1 MDIPPL
7 PEGADDEDWFGDG
20 SAFNS
25 QAELASAL
33 LNVDSGPT
41 APASPAGAL
50 PEAEEAHQ
58 EPGAGPDG
66 EPDAALQDAESLA
79 NEFEATPQPTAPN
92 GQANGRGAARH
103 AGAHFDFVDPRD
115 PSGALLE
122 PAPPPP
128 PAPAPPALPTWS
140 VRIPGVQ
147 LLPARQPGRTGWSMD
162 NSVRILRQTEE
173 LVARLREQ
181 AVVAAFA
188 AAARALHGE
197 DR

>member
-1 MDIPPL
+1 MANMDIPPL

-33 LNVDSGPT
+33 LNVDGT
-41 APASPAGAL
+41 AMPPPEPEVAPLESVVPAAEDADAGT
-50 PEAEEAHQ
+50 PD
-58 EPGAGPDG
+58 EPGA
-66 EPDAALQDAESLA
+66 ALQEFAAVPE
-79 NEFEATPQPTAPN
+79 EFEAAPQKPASN
-92 GQANGRGAARH
+92 GQVNG
-103 AGAHFDFVDPRD
+103 HFDFVDPRD

-122 PAPPPP
+122 PASPPP
-128 PAPAPPALPTWS
+128 PAPPPPVLPTWS

-188 AAARALHGE
+188 AAARAMHGE
-197 DR
+197 DS

>member
-20 SAFNS
+20 TAFNS

-33 LNVDSGPT
+33 LNVDGSAPPPAMPMPEPEPEVALQESEAAAEEPEATSPEFET
-41 APASPAGAL
+41 APEKTS
-50 PEAEEAHQ
+50 
-58 EPGAGPDG
+58 
-66 EPDAALQDAESLA
+66 
-79 NEFEATPQPTAPN
+79 PN
-92 GQANGRGAARH
+92 GQANGHGDAGH
-103 AGAHFDFVDPRD
+103 ADGQFELVDPRNPD
-115 PSGALLE
+115 RAFEPE

-128 PAPAPPALPTWS
+128 PPPRALPTWS

-173 LVARLREQ
+173 LVFRLREE
-181 AVVAAFA
+181 AVIAAFA
-188 AAARALHGE
+188 AAARALRGE